1 MIDQYES
8 KRITINCFAVQEICR
23 LEGISPDA
31 PSQVLAAAIEKLIF
45 QLASGNTLTSPAKA
59 QDPIPTPHPSANKA
73 GLAAMVNQMKQTKSA

>member
-1 MIDQYES
+1 MIEQYES

-45 QLASGNTLTSPAKA
+45 QLASGNISTPPKA
-59 QDPIPTPHPSANKA
+59 QDPAPTPQSPANKA
-73 GLAAMVNQMKQTKSA
+73 GLAAMVSQMKQSKSA

>member
-1 MIDQYES
+1 MIEQYES

-45 QLASGNTLTSPAKA
+45 QLASGSISTPPKA
-59 QDPIPTPHPSANKA
+59 QDPTPTPQPSANKA